1 MKKKT
6 KKIIAL
12 IFAIL
17 VVLLVQTIGITY
29 AKYMLSDSTDVE
41 AEIAKWSFDVTK
53 NGQQIKNIKLMNTVN
68 KATLIDG
75 KIAPGTSGEFIIVLD
90 GTGSEVDIDY
100 SVKFI
105 NEQNKPKNLKFHY
118 QNFILDSASEIND
131 ISGRFKHT
139 GEQRKEIR
147 IEWLWGYETGTD
159 DEQKAANN
167 ILDTQDG
174 QTLRKYTFD
183 IEIIATQSK

>member
-1 MKKKT
+1 MKNKT

-12 IFAIL
+12 TFAIL

-53 NGQQIKNIKLMNTVN
+53 NGQQTQNIKLISTVD
-68 KATLIDG
+68 KTTLIDG

-118 QNFILDSASEIND
+118 QNQALNSASEINNL
-131 ISGRFKHT
+131 SGHFIHT
-139 GEQRKEIR
+139 GEQRKEFR
-147 IEWLWGYETGTD
+147 IAWFWSYETGST
-159 DEQKAANN
+159 DEQKAENN

-174 QTLRKYTFD
+174 ETLRKYTFD
-183 IEIIATQSK
+183 IEITATQSK